1 MIFVRFKNLVL
12 PAAVL
17 LLQSCN
23 TEPKSSVKGNEED
36 IKAHQAQIEEQFVH
50 ANQSL
55 MRKENDEMDAYAKS
69 HNTPFVKTPSGIRY
83 YVHTPALK
91 GDSIK
96 EGDLVHLK
104 YKLFLLDGTLA
115 YSSDVDGEKEVVIGH
130 ENIES
135 GIHKGLQL
143 LKRGDKALLLIPSPL
158 AHGLLGDMNKIPP
171 QMPIVYDLE
180 VW

>member
-1 MIFVRFKNLVL
+1 MIFVRFAALFLPATLLVL
-12 PAAVL
+12 SA
-17 LLQSCN
+17 CN
-23 TEPKSSVKGNEED
+23 NVPEPPKKPSED
-36 IKAHQAQIEEQFVH
+36 EINAHQAQIEEQFVH

-55 MRKENDEMDAYAKS
+55 LRKENDDMDAYAKS
-69 HNTPFVKTPSGIRY
+69 HNTAFIKSSSGIRY
-83 YVHTPALK
+83 YVHTPAQK

-115 YSSDVDGEKEVVIGH
+115 YSSEVDGVKEVVIGH

-143 LKRGDKALLLIPSPL
+143 LKRGDKALLMIPSPL

>member
-1 MIFVRFKNLVL
+1 MIFVRFSTFCLPLAMLLVT
-12 PAAVL
+12 ACG
-17 LLQSCN
+17 S
-23 TEPKSSVKGNEED
+23 EPKAADKPNTDELN
-36 IKAHQAQIEEQFVH
+36 AHQAQIEEQFVH

-55 MRKENDEMDAYAKS
+55 QLKENDDMDAYAKS
-69 HNTPFVKTPSGIRY
+69 HNTPFIKTTSGIRY
-83 YVHTPALK
+83 HVYAASLK

-115 YSSDVDGEKEVVIGH
+115 YSSDADGVKEIEVGH

-143 LKRGDKALLLIPSPL
+143 LKRGDKALLMIPSAL

>member
-1 MIFVRFKNLVL
+1 MGFVRFSTYCL
-12 PAAVL
+12 PIALLAFAACGNDPKV
-17 LLQSCN
+17 SDKSN
-23 TEPKSSVKGNEED
+23 TSEIN
-36 IKAHQAQIEEQFVH
+36 AHQAQIEEQFVH

-55 MRKENDEMDAYAKS
+55 LRKENDDMDAYAKS
-69 HNTPFVKTPSGIRY
+69 HNTPFIKTTSGIRY
-83 YVHTPALK
+83 YVYTPSIK

-96 EGDLVHLK
+96 EGDLVRLK

-115 YSSDVDGEKEVVIGH
+115 YSSNVDGVKEVVIGH

-143 LKRGDKALLLIPSPL
+143 LKRGDKALLMIPSAL

-171 QMPIVYDLE
+171 QMPIVYDVE